1 MAVKRLGASA
11 TGISIEGLPELSRA
25 LKSIGPELQRELKRA
40 NKDVARFVADDAR
53 GAASGLGSTAA
64 KAAPSVKPTAGAG
77 YAGVA
82 LGGAGYPF
90 AAGAE
95 FGGQRRPT
103 TMQFEPW
110 RGSGEGA
117 GYFLY
122 PTIRRDAE
130 RIEDEYGSALDE
142 VIRKAGLAP

>member
-1 MAVKRLGASA
+1 MARKRLGADA
-11 TGISIEGLPELSRA
+11 TGISIEGLEEFQRA
-25 LKSIGPELQRELKRA
+25 LHVLDKDLEKELRKANRE
-40 NKDVARFVADDAR
+40 VAKFVATDAR
-53 GAASGLGSTAA
+53 GAASALGSTAA

-77 YAGVA
+77 WAGVA
-82 LGGAGYPF
+82 LGGGGYPF

-95 FGGQRRPT
+95 FGGRRRPT
-103 TMQFEPW
+103 TMQFQPW

-130 RIEDEYGSALDE
+130 RIEDEYGSALDDL
-142 VIRKAGLAP
+142 IKRAGLD

>member
-1 MAVKRLGASA
+1 MARKRLGADA
-11 TGISIEGLPELSRA
+11 TGISIEGLPELQAA
-25 LKSIGPELQRELKRA
+25 LRLLDRDLEKELRKANRE
-40 NKDVARFVADDAR
+40 VAKFVADDAR
-53 GAASGLGSTAA
+53 SAASALGSTAA
-64 KAAPSVKPTAGAG
+64 KAAPSLKASAGSA
-77 YAGVA
+77 YAGVS
-82 LGGAGYPF
+82 LGGGAYPF

-110 RGSGEGA
+110 RGTGEDA

-130 RIEDEYGSALDE
+130 RIEEEYGAALDDL
-142 VIRKAGLAP
+142 IRRAGLES